1 MPRTT
6 REKLIE
12 ILMNSREKKIGFIL
26 SNEYRDVLIE
36 LIRSRSFIEIRLGL
50 LDFDERFK

>member
-1 MPRTT
+1 
-6 REKLIE
+6 
-12 ILMNSREKKIGFIL
+12 MNSREKKIGFIL
-26 SNEYRDVLIE
+26 SNKYRDVLIE

>member
-26 SNEYRDVLIE
+26 SNKYRDVLIE

>member
-26 SNEYRDVLIE
+26 GNEYRDVLIE

-50 LDFDERFK
+50 FDFDERFK